1 MTKRIY
7 LVVDMEGATS
17 VFSDEEVSPG
27 HHAYDEARKQLVAE
41 VNAAVEGA
49 FAGGAD
55 EVYIHD
61 YHGGLHNFNVNE
73 LDDRAG
79 QVRGH
84 GMPNL
89 HLPGVEDGFCGL
101 VVLAAHGPRAGPES
115 NTFAHVIN
123 GGTFESIEM
132 NGINVGETVIL
143 AWLAGIHDV
152 PLLFVSG
159 ESGAIEE
166 TRQIY
171 ADVENVITK
180 RGLHYGAAIS
190 RPIGQVLDDIR
201 ETVSQAVASGGT
213 VIKPEE
219 PVRVTIT
226 FTSLPRAQSCDL
238 LPECFPHRDGKKVSF
253 TADDYFTAY
262 RWVLAALALAGML
275 S

>member
-7 LVVDMEGATS
+7 VVVDMEGATS

-27 HHAYDEARKQLVAE
+27 HHAYDEARKQLLAE

-89 HLPGVEDGFCGL
+89 HLPGVEEGFCGL
-101 VVLAAHGPRAGPES
+101 VVLAAHGPRADAET
-115 NTFAHVIN
+115 NTWAHVIN
-123 GGTFESIEM
+123 GGAFESIEM
-132 NGINVGETVIL
+132 NGINVGETTIL
-143 AWLAGIHDV
+143 AWLAGIFEV

-159 ESGAIEE
+159 EAGAIEE

-171 ADVENVITK
+171 RDIPNVITK
-180 RGLHYGAAIS
+180 QGLHYGAAVS
-190 RPIGQVLDDIR
+190 RPIGQVLEDIR
-201 ETVSQAVASGGT
+201 ETVCEAVASGGK

-219 PVRVTIT
+219 PVEVAIT

-253 TADDYFTAY
+253 STDDYFTAY
-262 RWVLAALALAGML
+262 RRVIVSLALAGML